1 MSEKRARSAAELPH
15 VVIIGGGFGGLST
28 AKNLAREPVRI
39 TLVDR
44 SNHHLFQPL
53 LYQVATAGLS
63 PADIAYPIRTVLRS
77 QENVSVLLGEVTKI
91 GLKDKRLSLADGA
104 VLSYDYLVI
113 AAGARTNY
121 FDKEDAW
128 RPHALGLK
136 DVDEALE
143 IRRRVL
149 LAFEAAEREA
159 DAAARDRLLTFVII
173 GGGPTG
179 VEIAGALSDLS
190 RTVLADDFRSIDPTL
205 AKILLLERS
214 PRLLP
219 GGFHEKLAIKAKRQ
233 LEELGVDVR
242 LGKSVEDIDQD
253 GVLVGDERIPAATVF
268 WTAGVKGRGVVR
280 TMGVELDR
288 VSRVKVNGDCS
299 IPNFEDAF
307 AIGDIA
313 CFVPEGTDTPL
324 GGVAQV
330 ALQQGRHVAKIIASG
345 GRKRPTF
352 SYHDKGIMATIGRS
366 RAVAQMLDGKVRFS
380 GFMAWMAWLVVHL
393 WFLIGF
399 RNRTSVILNW
409 FWNYLTYRRGARLI
423 TGHRSWE
430 LMPIIAGHSAER
442 ARLDRPADSERS
454 D

>member
-1 MSEKRARSAAELPH
+1 MSESREEPH
-15 VVIIGGGFGGLST
+15 VVIIGGGFGGLAT
-28 AKNLAREPVRI
+28 ARGLSSENVKI
-39 TLVDR
+39 TLIDR

-63 PADIAYPIRTVLRS
+63 PADIAYPIRTVLRN
-77 QENVSVLLGEVTKI
+77 QENVRVLLGEVTRI
-91 GLKDKRLSLADGA
+91 DLDHKRLGLADGA
-104 VLSYDYLVI
+104 ELGWDYLVI

-159 DAAARDRLLTFVII
+159 DPTVRERLLNFVII

-179 VEIAGALSDLS
+179 VEIAGALSDLA
-190 RTVLADDFRSIDPTL
+190 RTVLADDFRSIDPAQ
-205 AKILLLERS
+205 AKIILIERS

-219 GGFHEKLAIKAKRQ
+219 GGFHDKLAIKAKRQ

-242 LGKSVEDIDQD
+242 LSTSVDDIDEN
-253 GVLVGDERIPAATVF
+253 GVRTGDTRIESATVL
-268 WTAGVKGRGVVR
+268 WTAGVKARGVAR
-280 TMGVELDR
+280 TLGVELDR
-288 VSRVKVNGDCS
+288 VNRIKVKSDCS
-299 IPNFEDAF
+299 IPGHENAF

-313 CFVPEGTDTPL
+313 HFVPEGTDSPL

-330 ALQQGRHVAKIIASG
+330 ALQQGAHVAKIIASG
-345 GRKRPTF
+345 GKKRPVF
-352 SYHDKGIMATIGRS
+352 QYWDKGIMATIGRS
-366 RAVAQMLDGKVRFS
+366 RAVAQMLNGKVRIS
-380 GFMAWMAWLVVHL
+380 GFMAWMAWLAVHL

-423 TGHRSWE
+423 TGQRSWD
-430 LMPIIAGHSAER
+430 LLPIIAGHSPNR
-442 ARLDRPADSERS
+442 ARLDAPVDSVGERK